1 MQKRLLIISGCAA
14 FGVSLLAHI
23 PAQLVVPDN
32 SGRFQFEGV
41 SGSAWRGGVSKILYS
56 GKILPVRNL
65 QWTVRPLAL
74 LTGTLKANFSEQY
87 TPVNRGSVSVS
98 LFSRKIELH
107 DLHWQASSESF
118 GAAVLM
124 QDVRARGDVVL
135 DFETLQFPADMS
147 FPSQV
152 EGQLDWQNAVLQ
164 FGMDHWKIGSPL
176 IQLSG
181 GGDSINGQMNNLR
194 SMLPGDAAFECTPAS
209 CSVNL
214 NLRPSLGAPQS
225 MLNGL
230 LLAGLQQTGDE
241 FSGQI
246 TIPLD

>member
-1 MQKRLLIISGCAA
+1 MQKRLLIISGCVA
-14 FGVSLLAHI
+14 FGVSLLAHL
-23 PAQLVVPDN
+23 PARLVVPER
-32 SGRFQFEGV
+32 SGKFQFAGV
-41 SGSAWRGGVSKILYS
+41 SGSAWRGRVSKILYS
-56 GKILPVRNL
+56 GNILPVRNL
-65 QWTVRPLAL
+65 QWSVRPLAL
-74 LTGTLKANFSEQY
+74 LTGTLKADFSEQW
-87 TPVNRGSVSVS
+87 TPANRGRVAVS
-98 LFSRKIELH
+98 LFSRSIEVQQ
-107 DLHWQASSESF
+107 LHWQASSRSF
-118 GAAVLM
+118 GAAILL

-164 FGMDHWKIGSPL
+164 FGMEHWQIGAPL

-181 GGDSINGQMNNLR
+181 GGDAINGQVNNLQP
-194 SMLPGDAAFECTPAS
+194 MLPGDATFQCTAIS

-214 NLRPSLGAPQS
+214 NLRPSPDAPQS

-230 LLAGLQQTGDE
+230 LLAGLQQSGDE

-246 TIPLD
+246 TVPLD